1 MPPAPASAADSLQ
14 RGHEVS
20 GSRQSLP
27 RTKPSGHRLTP
38 SLPRRPTA
46 ALLALLLAPAR
57 SPLPRARSPS
67 PAPAPRPPRA
77 RSAPARSA
85 EPPARGTGP
94 AAPARALPATAL
106 RRWRPRR
113 RSPRGPRTVPAPA
126 QAPRQLRAPR
136 RPHRQLLAAVVALP
150 PPSPPPPDFFFLSLL
165 SCLWNFFFHLPSP
178 APTSDW
184 RLRAKYLAEGLHF
197 SRRTW
202 SCPSGAACV
211 EEGRADLGSH
221 ATSLPSPALDRG

>member
-67 PAPAPRPPRA
+67 PAPAPRPPA
-77 RSAPARSA
+77 PYPPLRSGAGVLGAAVPAVP
-85 EPPARGTGP
+85 EPSR
-94 AAPARALPATAL
+94 
-106 RRWRPRR
+106 RPRR
-113 RSPRGPRTVPAPA
+113 PRANSAPRADRTVNSWPPWS
-126 QAPRQLRAPR
+126 LCR
-136 RPHRQLLAAVVALP
+136 RRRRRRRTFFSSHSSAA
-150 PPSPPPPDFFFLSLL
+150 SGIFFFTCPLQ
-165 SCLWNFFFHLPSP
+165 LPLVIG
-178 APTSDW
+178 D
-184 RLRAKYLAEGLHF
+184 
-197 SRRTW
+197 
-202 SCPSGAACV
+202 
-211 EEGRADLGSH
+211 
-221 ATSLPSPALDRG
+221 